1 MVALAEAFEDEKRK
15 LETNK
20 KHFHQNQL
28 QLLERKRELKTKRKA
43 LNDVAK
49 SLLKLEKSLVN
60 KLQSTE
66 SFAQV
71 NIVELYQHN
80 RTIICVQRN
89 INYLKINIHYL
100 ISKSKFS

>member
-71 NIVELYQHN
+71 NIVKLYQHIK
-80 RTIICVQRN
+80 TIICVYRLFEN
-89 INYLKINIHYL
+89 EY
-100 ISKSKFS
+100 S

>member
-1 MVALAEAFEDEKRK
+1 MVALAEAFEAEKQK
-15 LETNK
+15 LETYK

-60 KLQSTE
+60 KLHSIE

-71 NIVELYQHN
+71 NIVKLYQHSK
-80 RTIICVQRN
+80 TIICVYRLFEN
-89 INYLKINIHYL
+89 EY
-100 ISKSKFS
+100 S

>member
-60 KLQSTE
+60 KLHSIE

-71 NIVELYQHN
+71 KMVKLYQYKNIVY
-80 RTIICVQRN
+80 VRN
-89 INYLKINIHYL
+89 MMYSL
-100 ISKSKFS
+100 ISYDI